1 MALITNLY
9 SALAQGTL
17 WGIMALGVY
26 ITFRILDIADLSCDG
41 TFALGGC
48 ISAILITRGVNPFVT
63 LLFALVGGMLAGLV
77 TGWLHTKL
85 MIPAILAGI
94 LTMIALWS
102 VNIRVMGG
110 PNVSLLGE
118 DTAFTKV
125 MDLLGVDQTLATLV
139 VGVIIGAIVI
149 AALYWF
155 FGTEIGCALRAT
167 GNNEFMVRALGG
179 NTDTS
184 KVLGLV
190 ISNGLISVSGA
201 LVAQNQGYGDIKMGT
216 GSIVIGLASIVIGEV
231 IFGKRFNFAYILASL
246 IGGAM
251 VYRMIISLVLHF
263 GLSTD
268 DMKLHQHRKRGKVM
282 LEIKNV
288 HKTFNKGTI
297 NEKKALNGVN
307 LHLDPGDFVTIIGG
321 NGAGKSTTL
330 NMVAGVYPIDQGT
343 IILDGKDISDLP
355 EYKRAYMLGRV
366 FQDPMMGT
374 AAGMQIEENM
384 AMANRR
390 GKKRGL
396 SWGITKKE
404 KEMFKEKLQML
415 DLGLEDRMT
424 SKVGLLSGGQRQAL
438 TLLMATL
445 KKPSLLLLDE
455 HTAALDPKTAKKV
468 LDITEKIVARDNL
481 TTMMVTHN
489 MKDAINIGNRL
500 IMMSDGKIIYDV
512 KGEEKKKLKVADL
525 LQKFEE
531 ASGGEFA
538 NDRMLLSLI
547 VVGQL

>member
-190 ISNGLISVSGA
+190 ISNGLISVSG
-201 LVAQNQGYGDIKMGT
+201 DIKMGT

-268 DMKLHQHRKRGKVM
+268 DMKL
-282 LEIKNV
+282 
-288 HKTFNKGTI
+288 F
-297 NEKKALNGVN
+297 
-307 LHLDPGDFVTIIGG
+307 
-321 NGAGKSTTL
+321 
-330 NMVAGVYPIDQGT
+330 
-343 IILDGKDISDLP
+343 
-355 EYKRAYMLGRV
+355 
-366 FQDPMMGT
+366 T
-374 AAGMQIEENM
+374 AI
-384 AMANRR
+384 
-390 GKKRGL
+390 
-396 SWGITKKE
+396 
-404 KEMFKEKLQML
+404 
-415 DLGLEDRMT
+415 
-424 SKVGLLSGGQRQAL
+424 
-438 TLLMATL
+438 
-445 KKPSLLLLDE
+445 
-455 HTAALDPKTAKKV
+455 
-468 LDITEKIVARDNL
+468 IVAL
-481 TTMMVTHN
+481 
-489 MKDAINIGNRL
+489 ALGIPA
-500 IMMSDGKIIYDV
+500 
-512 KGEEKKKLKVADL
+512 LKSKYSHRRTPA
-525 LQKFEE
+525 
-531 ASGGEFA
+531 
-538 NDRMLLSLI
+538 
-547 VVGQL
+547 

>member
-179 NTDTS
+179 N
-184 KVLGLV
+184 
-190 ISNGLISVSGA
+190 ISVMPPVFS
-201 LVAQNQGYGDIKMGT
+201 
-216 GSIVIGLASIVIGEV
+216 GSIVLIYLIGLASIVIGEV

-268 DMKLHQHRKRGKVM
+268 DMKL
-282 LEIKNV
+282 
-288 HKTFNKGTI
+288 F
-297 NEKKALNGVN
+297 
-307 LHLDPGDFVTIIGG
+307 
-321 NGAGKSTTL
+321 
-330 NMVAGVYPIDQGT
+330 
-343 IILDGKDISDLP
+343 
-355 EYKRAYMLGRV
+355 
-366 FQDPMMGT
+366 T
-374 AAGMQIEENM
+374 AI
-384 AMANRR
+384 
-390 GKKRGL
+390 
-396 SWGITKKE
+396 
-404 KEMFKEKLQML
+404 
-415 DLGLEDRMT
+415 
-424 SKVGLLSGGQRQAL
+424 
-438 TLLMATL
+438 
-445 KKPSLLLLDE
+445 
-455 HTAALDPKTAKKV
+455 
-468 LDITEKIVARDNL
+468 IVAL
-481 TTMMVTHN
+481 
-489 MKDAINIGNRL
+489 ALGIPA
-500 IMMSDGKIIYDV
+500 
-512 KGEEKKKLKVADL
+512 LKSKYSHRRTPA
-525 LQKFEE
+525 
-531 ASGGEFA
+531 
-538 NDRMLLSLI
+538 
-547 VVGQL
+547 

>member
-201 LVAQNQGYGDIKMGT
+201 LVAQNQGYGDIKMGR
-216 GSIVIGLASIVIGEV
+216 V

-268 DMKLHQHRKRGKVM
+268 DMKL
-282 LEIKNV
+282 
-288 HKTFNKGTI
+288 F
-297 NEKKALNGVN
+297 
-307 LHLDPGDFVTIIGG
+307 
-321 NGAGKSTTL
+321 
-330 NMVAGVYPIDQGT
+330 
-343 IILDGKDISDLP
+343 
-355 EYKRAYMLGRV
+355 
-366 FQDPMMGT
+366 T
-374 AAGMQIEENM
+374 AI
-384 AMANRR
+384 
-390 GKKRGL
+390 
-396 SWGITKKE
+396 
-404 KEMFKEKLQML
+404 
-415 DLGLEDRMT
+415 
-424 SKVGLLSGGQRQAL
+424 
-438 TLLMATL
+438 
-445 KKPSLLLLDE
+445 
-455 HTAALDPKTAKKV
+455 
-468 LDITEKIVARDNL
+468 IVAL
-481 TTMMVTHN
+481 
-489 MKDAINIGNRL
+489 ALGIPA
-500 IMMSDGKIIYDV
+500 
-512 KGEEKKKLKVADL
+512 LKSKYSHRRTPA
-525 LQKFEE
+525 
-531 ASGGEFA
+531 
-538 NDRMLLSLI
+538 
-547 VVGQL
+547 

>member
-167 GNNEFMVRALGG
+167 GNNEFMY
-179 NTDTS
+179 
-184 KVLGLV
+184 
-190 ISNGLISVSGA
+190 I
-201 LVAQNQGYGDIKMGT
+201 
-216 GSIVIGLASIVIGEV
+216 
-231 IFGKRFNFAYILASL
+231 FNF
-246 IGGAM
+246 
-251 VYRMIISLVLHF
+251 
-263 GLSTD
+263 
-268 DMKLHQHRKRGKVM
+268 
-282 LEIKNV
+282 
-288 HKTFNKGTI
+288 
-297 NEKKALNGVN
+297 
-307 LHLDPGDFVTIIGG
+307 
-321 NGAGKSTTL
+321 
-330 NMVAGVYPIDQGT
+330 
-343 IILDGKDISDLP
+343 
-355 EYKRAYMLGRV
+355 
-366 FQDPMMGT
+366 
-374 AAGMQIEENM
+374 
-384 AMANRR
+384 
-390 GKKRGL
+390 
-396 SWGITKKE
+396 
-404 KEMFKEKLQML
+404 
-415 DLGLEDRMT
+415 
-424 SKVGLLSGGQRQAL
+424 
-438 TLLMATL
+438 
-445 KKPSLLLLDE
+445 
-455 HTAALDPKTAKKV
+455 
-468 LDITEKIVARDNL
+468 
-481 TTMMVTHN
+481 
-489 MKDAINIGNRL
+489 
-500 IMMSDGKIIYDV
+500 
-512 KGEEKKKLKVADL
+512 
-525 LQKFEE
+525 
-531 ASGGEFA
+531 
-538 NDRMLLSLI
+538 
-547 VVGQL
+547 

>member
-268 DMKLHQHRKRGKVM
+268 DMKLFTVESSAVYQGIARGMGIDLVYKVNQFAIGDTMPDLTIMIDLDAEAGISRKKKQAELDRMESETIDFHKKVVEGYRQ
-282 LEIKNV
+282 L
-288 HKTFNKGTI
+288 
-297 NEKKALNGVN
+297 AS
-307 LHLDPGDFVTIIGG
+307 LHPDRIYTV
-321 NGAGKSTTL
+321 
-330 NMVAGVYPIDQGT
+330 
-343 IILDGKDISDLP
+343 DGSL
-355 EYKRAYMLGRV
+355 
-366 FQDPMMGT
+366 T
-374 AAGMQIEENM
+374 IEE
-384 AMANRR
+384 
-390 GKKRGL
+390 
-396 SWGITKKE
+396 IH
-404 KEMFKEKLQML
+404 Q
-415 DLGLEDRMT
+415 
-424 SKVGLLSGGQRQAL
+424 
-438 TLLMATL
+438 
-445 KKPSLLLLDE
+445 
-455 HTAALDPKTAKKV
+455 
-468 LDITEKIVARDNL
+468 KIVSQVNKKF
-481 TTMMVTHN
+481 H
-489 MKDAINIGNRL
+489 
-500 IMMSDGKIIYDV
+500 GK
-512 KGEEKKKLKVADL
+512 G
-525 LQKFEE
+525 
-531 ASGGEFA
+531 
-538 NDRMLLSLI
+538 
-547 VVGQL
+547 